1 MHKELFYLPKIW
13 HSYRSKTNEFVLDE
27 SEDIIGLSN
36 MTVIFGT
43 NESLPLHYILA
54 ILNSRLFR
62 WRYASI
68 GKQTGGGVFEYMPN
82 GVGKFPIP
90 EADTETQQEFALLA
104 DKMLELKHREY
115 AEQNPQAKK
124 IISRQIDGVDA
135 MIDKAVYALYG
146 LIDEEIKIVE
156 GK

>member
-1 MHKELFYLPKIW
+1 
-13 HSYRSKTNEFVLDE
+13 
-27 SEDIIGLSN
+27 

-43 NESLPLHYILA
+43 NENVNLKYLLA

-68 GKQTGGGVFEYMPN
+68 GKQTGGGIFEYMPN

-90 EADTETQQEFALLA
+90 EADAKTQNEFALLA
-104 DKMLELKHREY
+104 DKMIELKQKEY

-124 IISRQIDGVDA
+124 IISRQIDGVDRTINA
-135 MIDKAVYALYG
+135 AVYGLYE
-146 LIDEEIKIVE
+146 LTEEEIELVE
-156 GK
+156 GRI